1 MRNLKKV
8 IALVAVFA
16 MLVSTVAF
24 AQTYSDVAETD
35 AYAEAIETLS
45 MLGILTGDDADND
58 GKMDFRPADTI
69 TRAEVAAIVCRIQNM
84 NSAAQTSTPFTD
96 VPSSHWASG
105 YVNQAAGQGIVNGYG
120 DGNFGPDDNVTYEQV
135 IKMLMETLGYNLFAA
150 DNGGYPTGYLTAA
163 QRYGVLEGVIGGG
176 SGTEANR
183 GMVAQM
189 VYNAIDTPLMDKYYY
204 GKDATYMI
212 YDGQTTGVSYMTLMS
227 RDLKIVKGSGT
238 VVANS
243 YTELG
248 GSTAVNTEEEKKM
261 TLVADGSDVNYWYL
275 GKGKGDKQV
284 FKQGDVDAD
293 ALLGYAVN
301 LYAKKNVNGTYT
313 LLAAAKDSA
322 KNESV
327 SFNISLFTEI
337 DTTGKTV
344 LSYLKDED
352 ATTDSTATLATGA
365 DIIFNGVA
373 AGNDATAFFANSGTG
388 KIVPDCNY
396 NGKVTLIDTKDATG
410 YDVVSIEMATTAVV
424 NKVATTGQVTFLNS
438 VMLPYLNS
446 GSLANKN
453 LANLKFD
460 DEDTSYIINLT
471 KDGEAMDYT
480 ELTKWD
486 VLSIKNGGA
495 ANIYDVTVLGEAN
508 YVDSYVKATRNDG
521 KIMLADGNLYE
532 VAANGYQVAGLEAG
546 DAGRFYIDA
555 YGKVVALDDDVVVE
569 GVESAIADNYAIV
582 LNAKDDASLWNDQTV
597 VMQILDK
604 SGEVY
609 EAQLASNVTVQNLDA
624 HALTLAEGL
633 SGVDMSLKTGT
644 QEQKDEYAATIA
656 DFSFKTD
663 ALTTANAKS
672 LAAALSGKMISY
684 TANSAGA
691 ISAITFAQTADNEE
705 DMYQV
710 GTLNTAASASYDED
724 DMKMGS
730 VQIDEDTYVFFMT
743 NAAGAAGTVVYG
755 TAGATA
761 ANADYSRVGKGAE
774 LVEGSYNY
782 IAFDNGDDVAKA
794 IIVLNTTGKISPAA
808 NVAVIDG
815 IGVSSSNG
823 SKIYI
828 VDYWMNGEKQ
838 TATTAIDLNDITDAN
853 AAKGDVFKLNV
864 ANGVITAATKLHDYS
879 RAANGTVTISSSYGV
894 DAFQTG
900 TVFGAVAA
908 ISKRGNLSLTV
919 AGSSVGTISAK
930 DAEAANVYV
939 LDPNMS
945 EARQLSVGSLAN
957 AYVDENLTKTGNQ
970 IDLNKDNTA
979 DLTVGK
985 DALGNDEP
993 GNNERLL
1000 DYAFAYQYEG
1010 DAIDIVIYKAYD
1022 FVYDYQLI
1030 IPTV

>member
-84 NSAAQTSTPFTD
+84 NSAAQVGTPFTD

-293 ALLGYAVN
+293 ALIGYAVN
-301 LYAKKNVNGTYT
+301 IYAKKNVNGTYT
-313 LLAAAKDSA
+313 LLSATKDSA

-327 SFNISLFTEI
+327 SFNIDLFDGI

-352 ATTDSTATLATGA
+352 ATTESTATLATGA

-373 AGNDATAFFANSGTG
+373 AGNDATKFFADTTAVG
-388 KIVPDCNY
+388 KIYPDCNY

-410 YDVVSIEMATTAVV
+410 YDVVSIEIATTAVV

-438 VMLPYLNS
+438 VMLPYLN
-446 GSLANKN
+446 GSAMANKN
-453 LANLKFD
+453 MANLKFD
-460 DEDTSYIINLT
+460 AEDTSYIINLT

-480 ELTKWD
+480 ELKKWD

-495 ANIYDVTVLGEAN
+495 ANIFDVTVLGEAN
-508 YVDSYVKATRNDG
+508 YVESYVKATRNDG

-555 YGKVVALDDDVVVE
+555 YGKIVALDDDVAVE

-582 LNAKDDASLWNDQTV
+582 LNAKDDAGLWNDQTV

-609 EAQLASNVTVQNLDA
+609 EAQLASNVTVYNMDA
-624 HALTLAEGL
+624 HDATFVANMSAAGTADDAE
-633 SGVDMSLKTGT
+633 
-644 QEQKDEYAATIA
+644 
-656 DFSFKTD
+656 FSFNTD
-663 ALTTANAKS
+663 KLNVANAKL
-672 LAAALSGKMISY
+672 LAAALTGKMISY

-691 ISAITFAQTADNEE
+691 ISAITFAQNADKEE
-705 DMYQV
+705 DMYQA
-710 GTLNTAASASYDED
+710 GTLNASTGAIAYDEE
-724 DMKMGS
+724 DMKFANGY
-730 VQIDEDTYVFFMT
+730 QIDEDTYVFYMT
-743 NAAGAAGTVVYG
+743 KVAGTATGANKISYAAAGAT
-755 TAGATA
+755 
-761 ANADYSRVGKGAE
+761 ADYSRVAKGAE
-774 LVEGSYNY
+774 LVEGSYD
-782 IAFDNGDDVAKA
+782 IVAFDNGDDIAKA
-794 IIVLNTTGKISPAA
+794 IIVLNTTGEISPAA

-815 IGVSSSNG
+815 VGKSSSNG
-823 SKIYI
+823 SVIYI
-828 VDYWMNGEKQ
+828 VDYWMNGEKL
-838 TATTAIDLNDITDAN
+838 TATTAIDLKDITSSN
-853 AAKGDVFKLNV
+853 AAKGDVFQMNV
-864 ANGVITAATKLHDYS
+864 ANGVITSATKLHDYS
-879 RAANGTVTISSSYGV
+879 RAANGVVDTTFGYGL
-894 DAFQTG
+894 DGKNTG
-900 TVFGAVAA
+900 TLFGAVAA
-908 ISKRGNLSLTV
+908 ISKRGTLSLTV
-919 AGSSVGTISAK
+919 AGLEVGTISAK
-930 DAEAANVYV
+930 DAEVANVYV
-939 LDPNMS
+939 LDPNKS
-945 EARQLSVGSLAN
+945 EARQLTVGSVAN
-957 AYVDENLTKTGNQ
+957 AYVDENLTKPGNK
-970 IDLNKDNTA
+970 IDLNKDGSADVVADGTA
-979 DLTVGK
+979 EEK
-985 DALGNDEP
+985 
-993 GNNERLL
+993 LL
-1000 DYAFAYQYEG
+1000 DYAFVYQYEG

-1022 FVYDYQLI
+1022 FVYDYDLI
-1030 IPTV
+1030 F

>member
-84 NSAAQTSTPFTD
+84 NSAAQVGTPFAD

-212 YDGQTTGVSYMTLMS
+212 YDGMTTGVSYMTLMS
-227 RDLKIVKGSGT
+227 RDLKIVKGSGIVT
-238 VVANS
+238 ANS
-243 YTELG
+243 YTALG
-248 GSTAVNTEEEKKM
+248 TSGATVNTDEEKKM
-261 TLVADGSDVNYWYL
+261 TLTVDGSDVNYWYL
-275 GKGKGDKQV
+275 GNASSYT

-301 LYAKKNVNGTYT
+301 IYAKKNVNGTYT
-313 LLAAAKDSA
+313 LLAAAKNSA
-322 KNESV
+322 KNESI
-327 SFNISLFTEI
+327 SFNIDLFDGI

-352 ATTDSTATLATGA
+352 ATTESTATLATGA
-365 DIIFNGVA
+365 DIILNGVA
-373 AGNDATAFFANSGTG
+373 AGNDATVYFANSGSG
-388 KIVPDCNY
+388 KIVPDCDY
-396 NGKVTLIDTKDATG
+396 NGRVTLIDTKDATG
-410 YDVVSIEMATTAVV
+410 YDVVNIEVATTAVV
-424 NKVATTGQVTFLNS
+424 NKVATTGQVTFLNT
-438 VMLPYLNS
+438 VKLPFS
-446 GSLANKN
+446 NKT

-460 DEDTSYIINLT
+460 AEDTSYIINLT

-480 ELTKWD
+480 ELKKWD
-486 VLSIKNGGA
+486 VLSIKIGNA

-508 YVDSYVKATRNDG
+508 YVDSYVRSVRNDG
-521 KIMLADGNLYE
+521 KIMLADGNYYE
-532 VAANGYQVAGLEAG
+532 VDANGYLVDKLEAG

-555 YGKVVALDDDVVVE
+555 YGKIVALDDDVAVV
-569 GVESAIADNYAIV
+569 GVESAVADNYAIV
-582 LNAKDDASLWNDQTV
+582 LNAKDDAGLWNDQTV

-609 EAQLASNVTVQNLDA
+609 EAQLASNVTVKNMKAHDA
-624 HALTLAEGL
+624 TFV
-633 SGVDMSLKTGT
+633 SNMSAAGT
-644 QEQKDEYAATIA
+644 DDDN
-656 DFSFKTD
+656 DFSFKSEN
-663 ALTTANAKS
+663 LSTANAKL
-672 LAAALSGKMISY
+672 LAAALVGKMISY

-691 ISAITFAQTADNEE
+691 VSAITFAQATDNEE

-710 GTLNTAASASYDED
+710 GTLNTSTGAVAYDEE
-724 DMKMGS
+724 DMKFANG
-730 VQIDEDTYVFFMT
+730 VQIDEDTYVFYMT
-743 NAAGAAGTVVYG
+743 KVAGTATGSDKISYAAAGAT
-755 TAGATA
+755 
-761 ANADYSRVGKGAE
+761 ADYSRVAKGAE
-774 LVEGSYNY
+774 LVEGSYD
-782 IAFDNGDDVAKA
+782 IVAFDNGDDVAKA
-794 IIVLNTTGKISPAA
+794 VIVLNTTGEISPAA

-815 IGVSSSNG
+815 VGRSSANG
-823 SKIYI
+823 SVVYI

-838 TATTAIDLNDITDAN
+838 TATTAADLKDITTDN
-853 AAKGDVFKLNV
+853 AAKGDVFQMNV
-864 ANGVITAATKLHDYS
+864 ANGVITSANKLHDYS
-879 RAANGTVTISSSYGV
+879 RATNGAVTITSSYGV
-894 DAFQTG
+894 DGQQTG
-900 TVFGAVAA
+900 TLFGAVAA
-908 ISKRGNLSLTV
+908 VSKRGTLSLTV
-919 AGSSVGTISAK
+919 AGSEVGTISAK
-930 DAEAANVYV
+930 DAEVANVYV
-939 LDPNMS
+939 LDPNKS
-945 EARQLSVGSLAN
+945 EARQLYVGSLAD
-957 AYVDENLTKTGNQ
+957 AYVDENLTTVGNQ

-979 DLTVGK
+979 DLTVDGS
-985 DALGNDEP
+985 
-993 GNNERLL
+993 NNERLL

-1030 IPTV
+1030 IE